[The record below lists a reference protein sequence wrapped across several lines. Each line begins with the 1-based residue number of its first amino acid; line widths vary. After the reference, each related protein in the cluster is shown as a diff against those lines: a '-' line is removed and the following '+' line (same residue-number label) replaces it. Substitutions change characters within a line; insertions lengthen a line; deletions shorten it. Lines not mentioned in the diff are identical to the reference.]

1 MERSDPKL
9 RAALRD
15 FYDEYAA
22 TLDADRIEEWPGF
35 FTEDARYQVIS
46 RETHSQGLTHATIYC
61 NGIRMIRDRAAAI
74 RQTAVFEQR
83 TIRHFISGLRGAD
96 ENGIIKAGANFL
108 LVESMYDGE
117 PQVLMVGEYIDTLVR
132 DGDSFKFKTRSAVYD
147 NYRVRTTL
155 VIPV

>member
-1 MERSDPKL
+1 MDRPDPKL

-15 FYDEYAA
+15 FYDDYAA
-22 TLDADRIEEWPGF
+22 VLDADRIEAWPGF
-35 FTEDARYQVIS
+35 FADDARYQVIS
-46 RETHSQGLTHATIYC
+46 RETHGQGLTHATIYC

-83 TIRHFISGLRGAD
+83 TIRHFISGVHGAD
-96 ENGIIKAGANFL
+96 RGEVIEAGANFL
-108 LVESMYDGE
+108 LVESLYDAE
-117 PQVLMVGEYIDTLVR
+117 PQVLMVGEYIDILVR
-132 DGDSFKFKTRSAVYD
+132 DGDGFKLKSRSAVYD

>member
-1 MERSDPKL
+1 MEKSDPKL

-15 FYDEYAA
+15 LYDDYAS
-22 TLDADRIEEWPGF
+22 TLDADRVEAWPGF
-35 FTEDARYQVIS
+35 FTEDALYQVIS

-83 TIRHFISGLRGAD
+83 TIRHFISGVRCAERDGLI
-96 ENGIIKAGANFL
+96 EAGANFL
-108 LVESMYDGE
+108 LVESLYDGE

-132 DGDSFKFKTRSAVYD
+132 DGDGFKFKSRSVVYD